1 MEKKQGFFEK
11 LRAGL
16 KKTRDNWFDSLF
28 GEDRIT
34 EEFYEELEE
43 AMILADM
50 GAETAGKLIASLQEQ
65 VKSQKDRKSVV

>member
-43 AMILADM
+43 QQTDA
-50 GAETAGKLIASLQEQ
+50 
-65 VKSQKDRKSVV
+65 

>member
-43 AMILADM
+43 QQPDAQ
-50 GAETAGKLIASLQEQ
+50 KLDGIPGNQGPPRLPN
-65 VKSQKDRKSVV
+65 